1 MENNMTLNEYQDL
14 AARTINK
21 DLPAAA
27 TLAHSLHEIAAECG
41 EIHSHFQ
48 KLYQGHGIDD
58 NALML
63 EVGDLLWGI
72 AEFCTASGWMLEDVA
87 QANVEKLKKR
97 YPDGFSAD
105 RSLNRDDPDIESMN
119 PVDRQIFRTF
129 CKR

>member
-21 DLPAAA
+21 DMSCYEILM
-27 TLAHSLHEIAAECG
+27 HSLHEISVECG
-41 EIHSHFQ
+41 EIHGHFQ
-48 KLYQGHGIDD
+48 KLYQGHKLDED
-58 NALML
+58 ALML

-72 AEFCTASGWMLEDVA
+72 AELCTVNSWNLADVA

-105 RSLNRDDPDIESMN
+105 RNVHREDIDLDSMN

>member
-1 MENNMTLNEYQDL
+1 
-14 AARTINK
+14 
-21 DLPAAA
+21 
-27 TLAHSLHEIAAECG
+27 
-41 EIHSHFQ
+41 
-48 KLYQGHGIDD
+48 
-58 NALML
+58 ML

-105 RSLNRDDPDIESMN
+105 RSLNREDTDLDSMN
-119 PVDRQIFRTF
+119 PVERQIFRTF

>member
-1 MENNMTLNEYQDL
+1 MESMTLNEYQSL
-14 AARTINK
+14 ASRTINK
-21 DLPAAA
+21 SLSESQVVMHA
-27 TLAHSLHEIAAECG
+27 LHEIASECG
-41 EIHSHFQ
+41 EIHGHFQ
-48 KLYQGHGIDD
+48 KLYQGHEIDD

-72 AEFCTASGWMLEDVA
+72 AEFCTASGWMLQDVA

-119 PVDRQIFRTF
+119 PVESQIFRTF